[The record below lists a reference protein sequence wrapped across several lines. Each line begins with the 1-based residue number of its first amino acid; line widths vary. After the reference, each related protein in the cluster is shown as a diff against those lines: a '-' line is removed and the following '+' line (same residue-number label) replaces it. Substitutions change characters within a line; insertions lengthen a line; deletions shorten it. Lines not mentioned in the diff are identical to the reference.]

1 MAESENVCNGIDV
14 TEKQD
19 GGVIK
24 VINQEG
30 SGDETPNEGA
40 TVYVH
45 YVGTLEDGT
54 QFDSSRGRG
63 KPLNFPLGIGH
74 VIAGWELGVP
84 TMKKGEICTL
94 TCKPEY
100 AYGKPG
106 KPPTI
111 PQDTTL
117 VFEIELLGWDD
128 EYVTL
133 DRLVSKKI
141 LKKGK
146 GNDRVSDGGSVE
158 VHLIGKV
165 GERIFDERDAQFIVG
180 EGGESDIIPAVDA
193 AVKIMKKDEI
203 ALVNCDSSYA
213 FGDKGRQEW
222 GIEPNMS
229 VQYEIHLK
237 SFEQLKQPWELSSEE
252 RIEGAKLVKE
262 KGTEYFKDE
271 KFSLALGK
279 FTRMVALVESLSEE
293 KDLRIASPLI
303 LAGHLN
309 VALCYLK
316 LGKYPECIDSCD
328 KALFRDKKNVK
339 ALYRKGRAKLAMH
352 YPDEAIEQFQTVMK
366 LDPKN
371 KDARTYYNIAKKE
384 VAEYRVREKKI
395 YANMFDKFA
404 ARDAK
409 NAARTKSS
417 PDQDGKDVF
426 TRAEDEAKARF
437 ADETVPESID
447 EAKNVCESDK
457 DKSSKDK
464 GDETKDNETKDTTSE
479 ETTPTETPSS

>member
-1 MAESENVCNGIDV
+1 MAASENVCNGIDV
-14 TEKQD
+14 TENQD

-24 VINQEG
+24 VIKHEG
-30 SGDETPNEGA
+30 SGDETPSEGA

-63 KPLNFPLGIGH
+63 KPFDFPLGRGH
-74 VIAGWELGVP
+74 VIAGWELGVQ

-117 VFEIELLGWDD
+117 VFEIELLSWDD

-133 DRLVSKKI
+133 DNLVSRKI

-146 GNDRVSDGGSVE
+146 GNDRVSDGGTVE
-158 VHLIGKV
+158 VHVIGKV
-165 GERIFDERDAQFIVG
+165 GERIFDERDAQFTVG
-180 EGGESDIIPAVDA
+180 EGGQSDIIPAIDE

-213 FGDKGRQEW
+213 FGDKGREEW
-222 GIEPNMS
+222 GIEPNMI

-262 KGTEYFKDE
+262 KGTEYFKE
-271 KFSLALGK
+271 GKFSLALGK
-279 FTRMVALVESLSEE
+279 FTRMVALVESLGEE

-316 LGKYPECIDSCD
+316 LGKYPECIHSCD
-328 KALFRDKKNVK
+328 MAICRDKKNVK

-352 YPDEAIEQFQTVMK
+352 YPDEAIEQFQKVMK

-371 KDARTYYNIAKKE
+371 KDARTYYDIAKKK

-426 TRAEDEAKARF
+426 TRAEEEAKARF
-437 ADETVPESID
+437 TDETVPESID
-447 EAKNVCESDK
+447 EAKNVSETDK
-457 DKSSKDK
+457 DKSNEDK
-464 GDETKDNETKDTTSE
+464 GDEIEQNETKDSTRE
-479 ETTPTETPSS
+479 ETTPTETPRS